1 MPAAT
6 RTPRLGGRWGRGVGA
21 TTQHKTKTLLRRKLN
36 FSISSIHTSHEHAV
50 TKSVT
55 REELGGWGEEELAW
69 RSRQA
74 GLLSAGRGLTIS
86 CVFHPQALLAEAES
100 LPAHI

>member
-1 MPAAT
+1 M
-6 RTPRLGGRWGRGVGA
+6 GA

-50 TKSVT
+50 MKSVT
-55 REELGGWGEEELAW
+55 REELVGGGGEGGLAW
-69 RSRQA
+69 RPRQA